1 MKLTI
6 EKITVS
12 PRARKLKN
20 VYSKEIAQALK
31 SYVYHGE
38 IIPDPEGKGRI
49 CMKIYDL
56 IWSDDDTR

>member
-1 MKLTI
+1 MKITI

-12 PRARKLKN
+12 AKGRKLKN

-31 SYVYHGE
+31 SYVYYGE

-49 CMKIYDL
+49 CMKIDSL
-56 IWSDDDTR
+56 IWSEK